1 MPLRVHVVG
10 IAPTFLPL
18 ATHQTN
24 TIEVFMSF
32 QTLGLT
38 EDLLKAVADQG
49 YKTPTPVQQK
59 AIPLILE
66 GRDVLA
72 GAQTG
77 TGKTASF
84 TLPLLQRLTENHN
97 PAQKPRR
104 IRALILVPTRELAA
118 QVYESVKT
126 YGAHL
131 PFHTELV
138 VGGASVGLQVRQL
151 RRGCDIVVATPGRL
165 IDHIRQ
171 RVVSLANIEIL
182 VLDEADRMLDMGFL
196 PDIKQIMALLPK
208 QRQSLLFS
216 ATVSNGIKSLA
227 SQLLNN
233 PAEVEVAK
241 QNATADTVSE
251 RVYGIPREVKR
262 ELLSYLIGS
271 NNWKQV
277 LVFVRTKHGADRLE
291 KQLIEDGIRS
301 VALHGDKTQ
310 GARNKALEYFKT
322 GKVSVLVATD
332 VASRGLDIDDLPHVV
347 NFDLPQVPEDYVHRI
362 GRTGRAGASGVALSL
377 VCPEDAYLLVAIEQ
391 LLKRQIPRVA
401 DTGYQPVSL
410 KVNDAPKKNAPNK
423 DTGKKDFRHSKKPAA
438 KAGKPAAGKP
448 AAGQR
453 DGAKNK
459 RKPASKG
466 RG

>member
-1 MPLRVHVVG
+1 
-10 IAPTFLPL
+10 
-18 ATHQTN
+18 
-24 TIEVFMSF
+24 MSF

-38 EDLLKAVADQG
+38 EDLLKAVTDQG

-84 TLPLLQRLTENHN
+84 TLPLLQRLAENHN

-291 KQLIEDGIRS
+291 KQL
-301 VALHGDKTQ
+301 
-310 GARNKALEYFKT
+310 
-322 GKVSVLVATD
+322 
-332 VASRGLDIDDLPHVV
+332 
-347 NFDLPQVPEDYVHRI
+347 
-362 GRTGRAGASGVALSL
+362 
-377 VCPEDAYLLVAIEQ
+377 
-391 LLKRQIPRVA
+391 
-401 DTGYQPVSL
+401 
-410 KVNDAPKKNAPNK
+410 
-423 DTGKKDFRHSKKPAA
+423 
-438 KAGKPAAGKP
+438 
-448 AAGQR
+448 
-453 DGAKNK
+453 
-459 RKPASKG
+459 
-466 RG
+466 